1 MMLDAARV
9 LASLA
14 ALALLVSGAFWIKV
28 VGADEMQDAGT
39 VAAGHVDRASK
50 LLAMA
55 VALSAAAAS
64 LAIVAW
70 INV

>member
-1 MMLDAARV
+1 MMLEAARI
-9 LASLA
+9 LAGLG

-28 VGADEMQDAGT
+28 AGEDEMDAGG
-39 VAAGHVDRASK
+39 VVVAGHVDRASK
-50 LLAMA
+50 LLAMS

-70 INV
+70 IDV

>member
-1 MMLDAARV
+1 MLDTARI

-14 ALALLVSGAFWIKV
+14 ALTLLVSGAFWIKAA
-28 VGADEMQDAGT
+28 GDDEMHDGEIVVT
-39 VAAGHVDRASK
+39 SNVDRASK
-50 LLAMA
+50 LLAVS

-64 LAIVAW
+64 LAIVSW